1 MKSLLSLWTHG
12 WCNSLTVWV
21 KALPKLHML
30 WEKPFI
36 SRNDTDIQALKHLS
50 VCLSCLSVF
59 FFSTDNHKKQQIHLF
74 LNIGDVTIAI
84 SDILFPSNSIK
95 CKKDMNEERG
105 FMRRISGLITPFCP
119 FKKPAGVNPERWG
132 AFSLPSKWTSSYVY
146 LRAIQAQWMSLD
158 EMLTDPG
165 WKATQRTI
173 LLLFYHMIWT
183 MLSISLNKCMNFRWR
198 TYCDLQNGFWIY
210 SMRNIWAHIEIWLW
224 LKLFWNARFKTKGA

>member
-21 KALPKLHML
+21 KARPKLHML

-36 SRNDTDIQALKHLS
+36 SRNDTDIQAIKHLS

-59 FFSTDNHKKQQIHLF
+59 LFSTDNHKKQQIHLF

-158 EMLTDPG
+158 EKPPRG
-165 WKATQRTI
+165 P
-173 LLLFYHMIWT
+173 FYCF
-183 MLSISLNKCMNFRWR
+183 LSHDMN
-198 TYCDLQNGFWIY
+198 
-210 SMRNIWAHIEIWLW
+210 
-224 LKLFWNARFKTKGA
+224 NAFDFSQ